1 LEAVSEHR
9 GGFCFLNLFEFI
21 VKIVPG
27 MVYYAPIFMIFV
39 GNNHL
44 Y

>member
-1 LEAVSEHR
+1 
-9 GGFCFLNLFEFI
+9 
-21 VKIVPG
+21 